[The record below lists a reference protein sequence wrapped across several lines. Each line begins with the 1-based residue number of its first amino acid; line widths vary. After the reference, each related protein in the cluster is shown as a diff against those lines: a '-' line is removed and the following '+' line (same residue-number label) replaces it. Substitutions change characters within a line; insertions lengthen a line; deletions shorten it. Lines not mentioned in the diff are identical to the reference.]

1 VYKSECNFRVHTQE
15 EEKEGML
22 LALVLLLVGVA
33 LSLAG
38 LKFIRLLL
46 PVVGLVTGTIAGFEG
61 FQGVFGTGA
70 VSTTIAIFVAIAVGL
85 LLMLLSFFFFEIAVF
100 LYTAIISAS
109 VAGYLGIAL
118 GVGNNGFI
126 MFMLAV
132 SGFILGAVLASSKA
146 FSANLLM
153 VLTSFGG
160 IAFILAGVFLLVG
173 NVTVDQLS
181 QTGVIKTVLK
191 VIDQSIIWFFVWL
204 GGSLLALQVQKSTEQ
219 LEVLGSVYEYDFNKK

>member
-1 VYKSECNFRVHTQE
+1 
-15 EEKEGML
+15 ML
-22 LALVLLLVGVA
+22 LALVLLLVGVV

-70 VSTTIAIFVAIAVGL
+70 VSTTIAIFVALAVGL

-100 LYTAIISAS
+100 LYTAIVSAS

-126 MFMLAV
+126 MFMLTV

-160 IAFILAGVFLLVG
+160 IAFVLAGIFLLVG

-181 QTGVIKTVLK
+181 QTGVIKTVLQ
-191 VIDQSIIWFFVWL
+191 VVDQSIIWFFVWL

-219 LEVLGSVYEYDFNKK
+219 VEVLGSAYEYDFSKK